1 MGEKYK
7 CAETQEAKDDY
18 NKKNNN
24 EYQWWRDDDY
34 IVTEDNWKEGC
45 IPLKMERSDKK
56 TVKKWTQDFK
66 KKKVE
71 AERKAA
77 KKIAAEKKAAAKK
90 IAAEKKAA
98 AEKIAAEKKRKL
110 KIETKCANKSSKSS
124 NEFSA
129 RQVYQNCL
137 ENNNYWKK

>member
-1 MGEKYK
+1 MGEKFK
-7 CAETQEAKDDY
+7 CEETQEAKDNCN
-18 NKKNNN
+18 NKKSNGDCWQL
-24 EYQWWRDDDY
+24 EYEY
-34 IVTEDNWKEGC
+34 IVKEDNWKEGC
-45 IPLKMERSDKK
+45 IPINMERSDKK
-56 TVKKWTQDFK
+56 IVNQWTQDFK

-77 KKIAAEKKAAAKK
+77 KKIAAEKKAAEEK
-90 IAAEKKAA
+90 AAEN
-98 AEKIAAEKKRKL
+98 KRKL
-110 KIETKCANKSSKSS
+110 RIETKCANKSSKSS

>member
-1 MGEKYK
+1 MKKLLLLLLLIPNLVIAEKYK

-66 KKKVE
+66 KKKV
-71 AERKAA
+71 ANFFPQIPNPKLTFDIPP
-77 KKIAAEKKAAAKK
+77 KKKNSIQ
-90 IAAEKKAA
+90 IF
-98 AEKIAAEKKRKL
+98 RGMF
-110 KIETKCANKSSKSS
+110 CNSS
-124 NEFSA
+124 
-129 RQVYQNCL
+129 C
-137 ENNNYWKK
+137 